1 MKNLYRIIT
10 ALLWVGSF
18 YYSKALETQT
28 KPYAIF
34 NNIPYF
40 VGRGPITVVSP
51 QMKSK
56 KQGSTG
62 WHLLFQKS
70 SKLVRE
76 VLVVCKTSQ
85 VSRVVFHCL
94 VGSMN
99 QPIFEKHIFA
109 SQKYS
114 FESSPNFLG
123 GLDPIK
129 KILWVATTK
138 RIHLE
143 MIYTTRSTH
152 CPPVILVVWNAS
164 LWTRLN
170 GESRQWHLQAPQ
182 GLEKSDEKNN
192 TPAKAVG
199 EKMGKKSSRGPL
211 LRSHFFCFGNMSKF
225 A

>member
-114 FESSPNFLG
+114 FESSPNFFG

-182 GLEKSDEKNN
+182 GLEKSDEKKQH
-192 TPAKAVG
+192 TCKSSGGKDG
-199 EKMGKKSSRGPL
+199 EKKQQRAVVTFS
-211 LRSHFFCFGNMSKF
+211 FFLFW
-225 A
+225 